1 MLKRISITWILL
13 SIIFTLSGCDV
24 FNAAVQNA
32 IEQTQT
38 VSIKTE
44 TASKE
49 NNTNSFTSNNQS
61 PPTTKPSPTRTSKP
75 TEKPFIRASEVT
87 KNMKGQT
94 IEVCG
99 KVTYYGEE
107 ICPECVYG
115 YYAYLILDDN
125 FYIISYDWTF
135 DTGWVGSYFIAKDKV
150 ETMGSKPIFVYGG
163 KEGWDGSECE
173 VMPNGTLT
181 CDVGEYFKF
190 VNDCY

>member
-1 MLKRISITWILL
+1 MLKNIIITGILL
-13 SIIFTLSGCDV
+13 SIIFILSGCDV

-38 VSIKTE
+38 
-44 TASKE
+44 ASANNE
-49 NNTNSFTSNNQS
+49 NLTDLVTQKGQPTS
-61 PPTTKPSPTRTSKP
+61 TTKPSPTRTSKP
-75 TEKPFIRASEVT
+75 TESPFIRASEVT
-87 KNMKGQT
+87 KNIAGQT

-107 ICPECVYG
+107 KCPDCVNG

-135 DTGWVGSYFIAKDKV
+135 NTGWVGSYFIAKDKV

-163 KEGWDGSECE
+163 KEGWDGSNCE
-173 VMPNGTLT
+173 VMPNGSLS

-190 VNDCY
+190 VNNCN

>member
-1 MLKRISITWILL
+1 MILKKMIITGILL
-13 SIIFTLSGCDV
+13 LLIVILSGCDV

-38 VSIKTE
+38 
-44 TASKE
+44 ASEK
-49 NNTNSFTSNNQS
+49 NQDLMN
-61 PPTTKPSPTRTSKP
+61 PTTTIGQPTSTSKPSPTQTRRP

-87 KNMKGQT
+87 KNIAGQT

-125 FYIISYDWTF
+125 FYIISYEWTF
-135 DTGWVGSYFIAKDKV
+135 DTNWVGSYLIVKDKV

-163 KEGWDGSECE
+163 REGWDGSEC
-173 VMPNGTLT
+173 VIMPDGTLS

-190 VNDCY
+190 VNGCY